1 MRYTSILLASVA
13 LSGLAAPVFAQE
25 TAAAPTQ
32 TNDSTV
38 YALDEVVVTAQKR
51 QQRLQDVPVAVTAL
65 TAETLE
71 NRNVTEVADVARLA
85 PSLTVTESGQATN
98 NSINIRGI
106 GTSAFSIGIESAV
119 AAVVDDVSL
128 VQQAQAFSPLADIA
142 RIEVLRGPQGPLF
155 GKNASAGAINIVT
168 QGPTANLSGSLTAAA
183 TTDKETRLEGSIA
196 GPLGERAGFRL
207 NAYASERD
215 GYLKNL
221 TTGNLL
227 NGEDAWGIRARL
239 DLQPTDQLSLSLTA
253 SHSESDVNGNV
264 RSFRDAKPGV
274 RIIGS
279 PLSGN
284 LDGIQVGPDNYKVRI
299 NFEPLNHSESEVF
312 AVKGSYD
319 FGAATLTSITS
330 YQDWKYDFSED
341 FDNIATPTLTD
352 ANNPNS
358 APVPDGIIQ
367 RSSFHTTSLAQELRL
382 ASTGGDRFHYLL
394 GLFYS
399 DSETDRTLVRG
410 PTFPTNF
417 AAGVTN
423 TTYAAFGQFTYDF
436 SPQTHIDVGL
446 RWNSEEI
453 SVDFTNQLA
462 TATTCRLTCSGDASE
477 ERTTYKVALRHDLTS
492 DIMAYASIATGYKGQ
507 GFDVSSGFTPAQAAR
522 PVNAETS
529 DAYEVGMKGR
539 FLDGR
544 IQANIAGFWTDYSD
558 FQTQSIEEDPAAPGT
573 FVARLRNVG
582 SVRSRGVEVD
592 GAARVTEN
600 LRFDVSAAYID
611 AEVTDFPNA
620 PCYNGQ
626 TAAEG
631 CRDLNP
637 SPTVL
642 TGVQDLAGK
651 RLTNSPKFKYSIAGT
666 YDLDLPNLPFNAAI
680 SGEWAY
686 RTAVNFA
693 LGDNPRQEQ
702 EGYGVFNGNVSFES
716 SPDSRDRVTVF
727 VNNLFDQHYAT
738 TISPSTGASST
749 ALGGGYSVADAVSQ
763 ILPRASQR
771 YFGIRA
777 RARF

>member
-1 MRYTSILLASVA
+1 MRYTSILLASAA
-13 LSGLAAPVFAQE
+13 LSGLAAPVWAQQ
-25 TAAAPTQ
+25 TPAASTQ
-32 TNDSTV
+32 TNDPTV
-38 YALDEVVVTAQKR
+38 YALNEVVVTAQKR
-51 QQRLQDVPVAVTAL
+51 EQRLQDVPVAVTAL

-128 VQQAQAFSPLADIA
+128 VQQAQAFSPLADID
-142 RIEVLRGPQGPLF
+142 RIEVLRGPQGTLF

-168 QGPTANLSGSLTAAA
+168 QGPTANLSGALTVAA
-183 TTDKETRLEGSIA
+183 TTDKETRIEGSVA

-215 GYLKNL
+215 GYIKNL

-227 NGEDAWGIRARL
+227 NGEDAWGIRARV

-264 RSFRDAKPGV
+264 RTFREATSGAKIVGA
-274 RIIGS
+274 S
-279 PLSGN
+279 LSDN
-284 LDGIQVGPDNYKVRI
+284 LVGTEAGADNYKVRI
-299 NFEPLNHSESEVF
+299 NFEPLNHSESEIF

-319 FGAATLTSITS
+319 FGGATLTSITS

-341 FDNIATPTLTD
+341 FDNVATPTLTD
-352 ANNPNS
+352 SNNPNS
-358 APVPDGIIQ
+358 APVADGIIQ

-382 ASTGGDRFHYLL
+382 ASTGGERFNYLL

-410 PTFPTNF
+410 PTFPTDF
-417 AAGVTN
+417 DAGVTN
-423 TTYAAFGQFTYDF
+423 TTYAAFGQFTYDI
-436 SPQTHIDVGL
+436 SPQTHVDLGL
-446 RWNSEEI
+446 RWNSEDI
-453 SVDFTNQLA
+453 TVDFTNLL
-462 TATTCRLTCSGDASE
+462 TNATTCRSTCSGEASDA
-477 ERTTYKVALRHDLTS
+477 RTTYKLALRHDLTNN
-492 DIMAYASIATGYKGQ
+492 IMTYASFATGYKGQ
-507 GFDVSSGFTPAQAAR
+507 GFDVSSSFTPAQAEQ
-522 PVNAETS
+522 PVAAETS

-539 FLDGR
+539 FFDGR
-544 IQANIAGFWTDYSD
+544 VQANVAGFWTEYSN

-573 FVARLRNVG
+573 YITRLRNVG

-592 GAARVTEN
+592 GAARVTER

-637 SPTVL
+637 SPSAL

-651 RLTNSPKFKYSIAGT
+651 SLTNSPKFKYSIAGT

-686 RTAVNFA
+686 RTKVNFA
-693 LGDNPRQEQ
+693 LGDNPRLEQ
-702 EGYGVFNGNVSFES
+702 EGYGVFNGNVTFE
-716 SPDSRDRVTVF
+716 SPDSPYRVTLF

-738 TISPSTGASST
+738 SISASTGASST
-749 ALGGGYSVADAVSQ
+749 ALGGGYTVADAVSQ